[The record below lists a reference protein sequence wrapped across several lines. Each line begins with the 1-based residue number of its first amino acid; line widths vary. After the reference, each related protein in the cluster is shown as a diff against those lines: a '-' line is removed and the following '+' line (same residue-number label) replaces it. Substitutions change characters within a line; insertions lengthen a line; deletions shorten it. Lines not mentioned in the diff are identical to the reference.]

1 MTMTAVTKRWPRGT
15 GQWSR
20 TRILIV
26 SADPTMRDRL
36 VTAWST
42 DHEVEVASSPLDVI
56 RRIENEG
63 TTISTVVLADIVGS
77 VVRSD
82 LAEFLADTYPM
93 LRVIVTSTNSEADR
107 SQRDDRVELR

>member
-1 MTMTAVTKRWPRGT
+1 MTAVTKRWPRGT

-26 SADPTMRDRL
+26 SADPTVRDQL
-36 VTAWST
+36 VTSWAT

-56 RRIENEG
+56 RRIESEG
-63 TTISTVVLADIVGS
+63 TTISTVVLADVVGS

-82 LAEFLADTYPM
+82 LAEFLADTYPW
-93 LRVIVTSTNSEADR
+93 LRVILTSTRSEADR
-107 SQRDDRVELR
+107 SPQGDRVALR